1 MTCPGVH
8 RVSLISKDFVVAQG
22 ASSTRTLIFESLLS
36 LGMPAQHD
44 SNDVI
49 HVDGKE
55 RLSQDKKNVCKIRKQ
70 ENILLH
76 FNQYI
81 YW

>member
-1 MTCPGVH
+1 
-8 RVSLISKDFVVAQG
+8 
-22 ASSTRTLIFESLLS
+22 
-36 LGMPAQHD
+36 MPAQHD